1 MFLVDKNL
9 LMTHYSNNNDVFF
22 RGYLDT
28 NSKDPKSTAFATM
41 WNESLKAE
49 TRNNNTGY
57 GSSCGGTMPVTT
69 YNWGSITYGTLAFSS
84 SFYG

>member
-1 MFLVDKNL
+1 MFLIDKNL

-28 NSKDPKSTAFATM
+28 NSKDPKSVAFATM

-49 TRNNNTGY
+49 TRNNNSGY
-57 GSSCGGTMPVTT
+57 GSSYGGTMPVTT
-69 YNWGSITYGTLAFSS
+69 CNWGTISNCSPAFSS
-84 SFYG
+84 SYWG